1 MNNMRNVHGT
11 WFNLAA
17 ALDGSLT
24 LATKTGTATRVA
36 NVAAGALA
44 LILSGLSVFGCA
56 SDREVAPPVGKQV
69 GLAAQ
74 PISAPLAP
82 GITPET
88 VKAALPEL
96 EKLATD
102 LLKKTGVPG
111 LAIAVVHQDQV
122 VYARGFGVRE
132 AGKPE
137 TVDADTV
144 FQLASVSKP
153 LGSTVLA
160 GLVGDRVVK
169 WDDRIID
176 HDPAFQ
182 MQDPAVTASL
192 TIRDTYAHRSGLPDH
207 AGDLLEDMGYDRAE
221 VLRRLRFV
229 PTENNFRSHYAYTNF
244 GMTEGAVAAAKAA
257 GKSWEELSEER
268 LYKRLGM
275 TATSSRLSD
284 FLARPNRARGHVWID
299 GKWVAKYQREPDA
312 QSPAGG
318 ASSSVDD
325 MTRWMRL
332 HLNSGTFNGEPVIP
346 ADALAETY
354 RPHMVTEPQPTRTA
368 GERYG
373 FYGLGWNV
381 DYDEVGRVR
390 LGHSGAF
397 SLGAATVVSLVPAD
411 RLGIVVLTNAQPLGV
426 PESLAQ
432 SFVDLATYG
441 KVQHDWFAIFK
452 PIFEEMALEGRSP
465 IDYSKPPASR
475 TPALANVVYLGTY
488 ENEFYGKLEIVGQD
502 GKLVM
507 RQGLKKPAY
516 PLTHYDR
523 DTFYYDTAGENAVG
537 LSGVTFVIGADGK
550 AATGVTIENLN
561 HEGLGTFMRIQ
572 GK

>member
-1 MNNMRNVHGT
+1 MRDFPLVCGDRITFITTTGGFVAGRARAGT
-11 WFNLAA
+11 TRLIHIAIGVLAIVI
-17 ALDGSLT
+17 G
-24 LATKTGTATRVA
+24 
-36 NVAAGALA
+36 
-44 LILSGLSVFGCA
+44 GLFGGGCA
-56 SDREVAPPVGKQV
+56 SQREASPPVHKQA

-74 PISAPLAP
+74 PISAPVAP
-82 GITPET
+82 GVTPDK
-88 VKAALPEL
+88 VKTALSDL
-96 EKLATD
+96 EKLTND

-122 VYARGFGVRE
+122 VYAKGFGVRE
-132 AGKPE
+132 AGKPDA
-137 TVDADTV
+137 VDADTV

-153 LGSTVLA
+153 LGSTVVA
-160 GLVGDRVVK
+160 GLVGERVVK

-176 HDPAFQ
+176 HDPGFQ
-182 MQDPAVTASL
+182 MHDPAVTAAL
-192 TIRDTYAHRSGLPDH
+192 TIRDTYAHRSGLPEH

-221 VLRRLRFV
+221 VLRRLRFI
-229 PTENNFRSHYAYTNF
+229 PTKNHFRSQYAYTNF
-244 GMTEGAVAAAKAA
+244 GMTEGAMAAARAA
-257 GKSWEELSEER
+257 GKSWEDLSEER

-284 FLARPNRARGHVWID
+284 FLARPNRARGHMWLD
-299 GKWVAKYQREPDA
+299 GKWVARDQREPDA

-318 ASSSVDD
+318 ASSSVND

-332 HLNSGTFNGEPVIP
+332 HLNNGTFNGQPIIAAE
-346 ADALAETY
+346 ALAETY
-354 RPHMVTEPQPTRTA
+354 RPHMVINPRPIKRA

-381 DYDEVGRVR
+381 DYDELGRVR

-397 SLGAATVVSLVPAD
+397 SLGAATAVSLVPAD

-452 PIFEEMALEGRSP
+452 PIFEEMALEGHSP
-465 IDYSKPPASR
+465 IDYSKAPASR
-475 TPALANVVYLGTY
+475 TPALPDRVYVGTY
-488 ENEFYGKLEIVGQD
+488 ENEYYGKLEIVGQD
-502 GKLVM
+502 GKLMM
-507 RQGLKKPAY
+507 RQGPKKSAY
-516 PLTHYDR
+516 PLTHYDG
-523 DTFYYDTAGENAVG
+523 DKFYYDTAGESEVG
-537 LSGVTFVIGADGK
+537 LNGVTFAIGGDGK
-550 AATGVTIENLN
+550 TTSLTVENLN
-561 HEGLGTFMRIQ
+561 QEGMGTFTRIQ